1 MCSCTRAAVA
11 GEGGGRGGEVD
22 EGGGQGSRWV
32 RATGQA
38 STHAH
43 VLMLQLPVRV
53 VGEDN
58 RAGERACSHAPA
70 VVCK

>member
-1 MCSCTRAAVA
+1 M
-11 GEGGGRGGEVD
+11 D